1 MSAEGGGGQ
10 EGGGGVEVIGDM
22 RGSALQGRITR
33 QYPQLLNLM
42 EFVRQQNNNSF
53 CTLYSLN
60 NIILCS
66 PFLFDR
72 RPYTVEEIVNA
83 CDQLYPN
90 KDRKICNKNGFFTYE
105 SANWLLINHPY
116 SIAKTP
122 YEDRGLIF
130 PQILKMYHTFLD
142 DTNLFSKEKA
152 LTDLDNNLITIG
164 FMLQVMG
171 LDGEVSGLHSISI
184 INLQPLTLNNVNF
197 VVIDSNRKFVF
208 VASNFD
214 HLFQY
219 ISSEYIYINIEGSK
233 NKEKEFLLLNLF
245 QKRINDKTVQELKSL
260 HEESE
265 TPLSAG
271 HSYYQF

>member
-1 MSAEGGGGQ
+1 
-10 EGGGGVEVIGDM
+10 
-22 RGSALQGRITR
+22 
-33 QYPQLLNLM
+33 M
-42 EFVRQQNNNSF
+42 EFVRQQHNNSF

-60 NIILCS
+60 NIFLCS

-83 CDQLYPN
+83 CDQIYTN
-90 KDRKICNKNGFFTYE
+90 KDRDYCNKNGSFTYE
-105 SANWLLINHPY
+105 SVNWLLMNHPY
-116 SIAKTP
+116 SMAKTP

-130 PQILKMYHTFLD
+130 PQILKIYNTFLD

-164 FMLQVMG
+164 FMLHVKG
-171 LDGEVSGLHSISI
+171 WEVGGLHSITI
-184 INLQPLTLNNVNF
+184 INLQPLILNNVNF
-197 VVIDSNRKFVF
+197 VVIDSNKKFIF
-208 VASNFD
+208 VVSNFY
-214 HLFQY
+214 HLHQY
-219 ISSEYIYINIEGSK
+219 IISEYIYINLEGSRG
-233 NKEKEFLLLNLF
+233 KENEFILLNLF
-245 QKRINDKTVQELKSL
+245 QKRINDKTVEELKSL